1 MRVRIDPG
9 KCVGHA
15 MCVESAP
22 DVFDLDPASD
32 RAYLLVQSP
41 PESQQAAVNAAILG
55 CPQQAISAEKQESA

>member
-1 MRVRIDPG
+1 MRVRIDLD

-22 DVFDLDPASD
+22 DVFDLDPAND

-41 PESQQAAVNAAILG
+41 AESQQAGVKAAILG
-55 CPQQAISAEKQESA
+55 CPQQAIAVEK